1 MLNNNKTNI
10 KKKKK
15 NNKKKNTAI
24 TNVKT
29 QLHTYLHI
37 DTQKKKK
44 RNVQQQLVFYISVTE
59 ISEKVMSTLRY
70 GKSAIW
76 NKIL

>member
-37 DTQKKKK
+37 DTQEKK
-44 RNVQQQLVFYISVTE
+44 RNVQQQ
-59 ISEKVMSTLRY
+59 
-70 GKSAIW
+70 
-76 NKIL
+76 